1 MEPTPAPFAA
11 ELAQLH
17 RQVRWLGAVCV
28 FLGLGLML
36 LFTYRFLPVQ
46 PEVAANRFVLVD
58 AKGRVRGQFGQWK
71 DGSPVFQLN
80 GPDGRER
87 LLLVASEEGSTGL
100 RILDTTHVHRVFL
113 QSARDGWPQLL
124 LAGPDEQPRL
134 RLETGPHGIGRV
146 VRRDEAG
153 TPAEV
158 R

>member
-1 MEPTPAPFAA
+1 MEPIPAPLA
-11 ELAQLH
+11 EPLARLQ
-17 RQVRWLGAVCV
+17 RQVRWLTAVCV
-28 FLGLGLML
+28 FLGLGLVLM
-36 LFTYRFLPVQ
+36 FAYRFLPVQ

-58 AKGRVRGQFGQWK
+58 ANGRVRGQFGQWK

-87 LLLVASEEGSTGL
+87 LLLVASEDGSTGL
-100 RILDTTHVHRVFL
+100 RILDTAHVHRVFL

-124 LAGPDEQPRL
+124 LTGPDEQSRL
-134 RLETGPHGIGRV
+134 RLETGPHGVGRI

-153 TPAEV
+153 APAEA